1 MTVLTRDVLESSTL
15 ADLHALA
22 GELAVDGFRKLR
34 REALV
39 DTIIERRGGS
49 AGDTQSDDES
59 EGRSG
64 RRRRR
69 GGRRD
74 DESSDDGRSDVVS
87 LTDGEDEDDRPR
99 RRRRRGGDDDAQP
112 AEPTRERG
120 GRGGRDERGG
130 REDRGPRSERG
141 GREDRSSR
149 DDRNGR
155 EDRHDRGGRNGR
167 DEQAEETGETV
178 AGVVTI
184 GQNGSAMLKA
194 KDGSEVYVSAGQVRR
209 CELVDGDTVSGP
221 TRQARRSERYPSLI
235 RVETING
242 KDPEETS
249 SGARFEDLP
258 VARPTELLAVQS
270 DDPTVAAI
278 GYLTPLG
285 RGSRAVIV
293 GPHAA
298 GKTEALRRLG
308 VALKAIDGLEL
319 LPVLAGV
326 RPEEIADWNDSGLE
340 PVVALDLSV
349 GPDTRAKAID
359 EVVDRGRRIA
369 ARGGHAVLLVDTL
382 DGLGEGAARRILAS
396 ARKLADGG
404 SLTIIATREHAVG
417 GESTVVRLDAAL
429 TSTARFPALDLAGS
443 GTLRPDLLVGDDG
456 AATIAAARAELR

>member
-49 AGDTQSDDES
+49 AAAESTPSGEDE
-59 EGRSG
+59 RPG

-74 DESSDDGRSDVVS
+74 EESQDDPRATDVVS
-87 LTDGEDEDDRPR
+87 LTDDEDEGDRPR
-99 RRRRRGGDDDAQP
+99 RRRRRGADADEAPSEGGRTRGGRDDRGSRNGRD
-112 AEPTRERG
+112 ERG
-120 GRGGRDERGG
+120 DRAPRAGREDRGGRDERNG
-130 REDRGPRSERG
+130 REDRG
-141 GREDRSSR
+141 REDH
-149 DDRNGR
+149 G
-155 EDRHDRGGRNGR
+155 
-167 DEQAEETGETV
+167 EETGEIV
-178 AGVVTI
+178 EGVVAI

-194 KDGSEVYVSAGQVRR
+194 KDGTEVYVSAGQVRR

-221 TRQARRSERYPSLI
+221 TRSARRSERFPSLV
-235 RVETING
+235 RVATING

-249 SGARFEDLP
+249 TGTKFEELA
-258 VARPTELLAVQS
+258 VARPTELLAVES

-278 GYLTPLG
+278 AYLTPLG
-285 RGSRAVIV
+285 RGSRAVIS

-308 VALKAIDGLEL
+308 VALAQLDGLEL

-326 RPEEIADWNDSGLE
+326 RPEEIADWSDAGLT
-340 PVVALDLSV
+340 PVAALDLSV
-349 GPDTRAKAID
+349 GPDTRAKAIE

-382 DGLGEGAARRILAS
+382 DGLGEGAARRILAA
-396 ARKLADGG
+396 ARKLKDGG
-404 SLTIIATREHAVG
+404 SLTIVATRETPVG
-417 GESTVVRLDAAL
+417 GESTVIRLDAAL

-443 GTLRPDLLVGDDG
+443 GTLRPDLLVGDEG
-456 AATIAAARAELR
+456 AATIAAARAELS

>member
-1 MTVLTRDVLESSTL
+1 MAVLTRDVLESSTL

-34 REALV
+34 REILV
-39 DTIIERRGGS
+39 DTILERRGGS
-49 AGDTQSDDES
+49 AAPPADDEN
-59 EGRSG
+59 EGRGG

-74 DESSDDGRSDVVS
+74 DESTESVASGDVVS
-87 LTDGEDEDDRPR
+87 LTDDADEDDRPR
-99 RRRRRGGDDDAQP
+99 RRRRRGGDDDQSSDDRGG
-112 AEPTRERG
+112 RERG
-120 GRGGRDERGG
+120 GRGRDDRGSRDDRGG
-130 REDRGPRSERG
+130 REDRGPRG
-141 GREDRSSR
+141 GRDDRG
-149 DDRNGR
+149 DRNGR
-155 EDRHDRGGRNGR
+155 DDRSD
-167 DEQAEETGETV
+167 ETGETV
-178 AGVVTI
+178 EGVVTI

-221 TRQARRSERYPSLI
+221 TRMARRSERYPSLV

-249 SGARFEDLP
+249 TGTKFEELA
-258 VARPTELLAVQS
+258 VARPTELLAVES

-278 GYLTPLG
+278 AYLTPLG
-285 RGSRAVIV
+285 RGSRAVVV

-308 VALKAIDGLEL
+308 VALNAIDGLEL

-326 RPEEIADWNDSGLE
+326 RPEEIADWKDSGLE

-349 GPDTRAKAID
+349 GPDTRGKAID

-396 ARKLADGG
+396 ARKLQDGG
-404 SLTIIATREHAVG
+404 SLTIVATREHPVG
-417 GESTVVRLDAAL
+417 GESTVIRLDAAL

-443 GTLRPDLLVGDDG
+443 GTLRPDLLVGDEG
-456 AATIAAARAELR
+456 AATIASARAELR

>member
-1 MTVLTRDVLESSTL
+1 MTVLTRDVLEQSTL

-22 GELAVDGFRKLR
+22 GELAIDGFRKLR
-34 REALV
+34 RETLV
-39 DTIIERRGGS
+39 DTIVERRGGAVAS
-49 AGDTQSDDES
+49 TDDEG
-59 EGRSG
+59 EGRPG

-69 GGRRD
+69 GGRRE
-74 DESSDDGRSDVVS
+74 DEAADVRGDDVVS
-87 LTDGEDEDDRPR
+87 LTDDEDEDDRPR
-99 RRRRRGGDDDAQP
+99 RRRRRGGDQDAS
-112 AEPTRERG
+112 EGGRERG
-120 GRGGRDERGG
+120 GRDG
-130 REDRGPRSERG
+130 REERAPRAE
-141 GREDRSSR
+141 
-149 DDRNGR
+149 
-155 EDRHDRGGRNGR
+155 RNGR
-167 DEQAEETGETV
+167 DERSGRDERAEETGETV
-178 AGVVTI
+178 EGVVTI

-209 CELVDGDTVSGP
+209 CEIVDGDTVSGP
-221 TRQARRSERYPSLI
+221 TRAARRSERFPSLV

-249 SGARFEDLP
+249 TGTKFEELA
-258 VARPTELLAVQS
+258 VARPTELLAVES

-278 GYLTPLG
+278 AYLTPLG
-285 RGSRAVIV
+285 RGSRAVIA

-308 VALKAIDGLEL
+308 VALGAIDGLEL

-326 RPEEIADWNDSGLE
+326 RPEELADWKDAGLE
-340 PVVALDLSV
+340 ATVALDLSA

-396 ARKLADGG
+396 ARKLQDGG
-404 SLTIIATREHAVG
+404 SLTIVETREHPVG
-417 GESTVVRLDAAL
+417 GESTVIRLDAAL
-429 TSTARFPALDLAGS
+429 TTTARFPALDLAGS
-443 GTLRPDLLVGDDG
+443 GTLRPELLVGDEG

>member
-1 MTVLTRDVLESSTL
+1 MTVLTRDVLESSSL

-39 DTIIERRGGS
+39 DTIIERRGGA
-49 AGDTQSDDES
+49 AGDDQGDDDRGS
-59 EGRSG
+59 RSS

-74 DESSDDGRSDVVS
+74 DDQSFDDGDVVS
-87 LTDGEDEDDRPR
+87 LTDDEDEDDRPR
-99 RRRRRGGDDDAQP
+99 RRRRRGGDDEQADGGRDRGGRNGQGG
-112 AEPTRERG
+112 RDGRDERG
-120 GRGGRDERGG
+120 GRGGRD
-130 REDRGPRSERG
+130 DRGRG
-141 GREDRSSR
+141 R
-149 DDRNGR
+149 DDR
-155 EDRHDRGGRNGR
+155 GGQG
-167 DEQAEETGETV
+167 EETGETV
-178 AGVVTI
+178 EGVVTI
-184 GQNGSAMLKA
+184 GQSGSAMLKA

-221 TRQARRSERYPSLI
+221 TRSARRSERFPSLV

-249 SGARFEDLP
+249 TGTKFEDLA
-258 VARPTELLAVQS
+258 VARPTELLAVES

-278 GYLTPLG
+278 AYLTPLG
-285 RGSRAVIV
+285 RGSRAVIS
-293 GPHAA
+293 GGHAA

-308 VALKAIDGLEL
+308 VALTAVDGLEL

-326 RPEEIADWNDSGLE
+326 RPEELADWNDSGLQ
-340 PVVALDLSV
+340 PAVALDLSA

-396 ARKLADGG
+396 ARKLQDGG
-404 SLTIIATREHAVG
+404 SLTIVATRETPVG
-417 GESTVVRLDAAL
+417 GESTVIRLDAAL

-443 GTLRPDLLVGDDG
+443 GTLRPDLLVGDAG
-456 AATIAAARAELR
+456 AATIAAARLERS

>member
-1 MTVLTRDVLESSTL
+1 MTVLTRDVLEQSTL

-49 AGDTQSDDES
+49 SGAAPSDDDNDGDARPS
-59 EGRSG
+59 

-69 GGRRD
+69 GARRD
-74 DESSDDGRSDVVS
+74 EDAGDDGRSGDVVS
-87 LTDGEDEDDRPR
+87 LTDDADDDDRPR
-99 RRRRRGGDDDAQP
+99 RRRRRGGDDDAQSS
-112 AEPTRERG
+112 EGGRERG
-120 GRGGRDERGG
+120 GRGG
-130 REDRGPRSERG
+130 REDRGPREERAP
-141 GREDRSSR
+141 RE
-149 DDRNGR
+149 
-155 EDRHDRGGRNGR
+155 DRGGRNGR
-167 DEQAEETGETV
+167 DDRGEETGETV
-178 AGVVTI
+178 EGVLAI

-221 TRQARRSERYPSLI
+221 TRSARRSERYPSLV

-249 SGARFEDLP
+249 TGAKFEDLA
-258 VARPTELLAVQS
+258 VARPTELLAVES

-278 GYLTPLG
+278 AYLTPLG
-285 RGSRAVIV
+285 RGSRAVIA

-308 VALKAIDGLEL
+308 VALTAVDGGEL
-319 LPVLAGV
+319 LTVLAGV
-326 RPEEIADWNDSGLE
+326 RPEELGDWTASGLK
-340 PVVALDLSV
+340 PAVALDLSV
-349 GPDTRAKAID
+349 GPDARGKAID
-359 EVVDRGRRIA
+359 EVVDQGRRIA
-369 ARGGHAVLLVDTL
+369 ARGGHAVLLIDTL

-396 ARKLADGG
+396 ARKLQDGG
-404 SLTIIATREHAVG
+404 SLTIVATREAPVG
-417 GESTVVRLDAAL
+417 GESTVIRLDAAL
-429 TSTARFPALDLAGS
+429 TTTARFPALDLAGS
-443 GTLRPDLLVGDDG
+443 GTLRPELLVGNEG

>member
-49 AGDTQSDDES
+49 ADDDQDDDDRGS
-59 EGRSG
+59 RSG

-74 DESSDDGRSDVVS
+74 DEQSSDNGSSDVVS
-87 LTDGEDEDDRPR
+87 LTDEDEDDDRPR
-99 RRRRRGGDDDAQP
+99 RRRRRGGDEDAQSDGGR
-112 AEPTRERG
+112 ERGGRNDRGGRGSRDDRDERG
-120 GRGGRDERGG
+120 GRGGRDDRDERGG
-130 REDRGPRSERG
+130 RG
-141 GREDRSSR
+141 R
-149 DDRNGR
+149 DDRGQ
-155 EDRHDRGGRNGR
+155 G
-167 DEQAEETGETV
+167 EETGETV
-178 AGVVTI
+178 EGVVAI
-184 GQNGSAMLKA
+184 GQSGSAMLKA

-221 TRQARRSERYPSLI
+221 TRSARRSERFPSLV

-249 SGARFEDLP
+249 TGTKFEELA
-258 VARPTELLAVQS
+258 VVRPTELLAVES

-278 GYLTPLG
+278 AYLTPLG
-285 RGSRAVIV
+285 RGSRAVIS
-293 GPHAA
+293 GGHAA
-298 GKTEALRRLG
+298 GKSEALRRLG
-308 VALKAIDGLEL
+308 VALTAVDGLEL

-326 RPEEIADWNDSGLE
+326 RPEELADWNDSGLT
-340 PVVALDLSV
+340 PAVALDLSV

-396 ARKLADGG
+396 ARKLKDGG
-404 SLTIIATREHAVG
+404 SLTIIATREAPVG
-417 GESTVVRLDAAL
+417 GESTVITLDAAL
-429 TSTARFPALDLAGS
+429 TSTARFPALDLAAS
-443 GTLRPDLLVGDDG
+443 GTLRPDLLVGDAG
-456 AATIAAARAELR
+456 AATIAAARAELRAA